1 MTEWSMTV
9 SVATPA
15 NRGDPAKNLT
25 NSIDFIVIFPC
36 SGGCLLGSTNQYS
49 CWCESGNAILHHK
62 LTVSTLRRL
71 TTNSL

>member
-1 MTEWSMTV
+1 MTV

-36 SGGCLLGSTNQYS
+36 SGGSLLGSTNQSAVGVDLGMQSY
-49 CWCESGNAILHHK
+49 
-62 LTVSTLRRL
+62 
-71 TTNSL
+71 TTS